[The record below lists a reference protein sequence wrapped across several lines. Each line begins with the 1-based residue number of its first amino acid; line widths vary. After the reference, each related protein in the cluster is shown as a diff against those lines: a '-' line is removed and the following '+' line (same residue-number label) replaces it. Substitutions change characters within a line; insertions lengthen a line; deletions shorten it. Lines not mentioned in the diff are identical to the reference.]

1 MPGVSVQR
9 LFEENHDKL
18 QLEWLAGQQ
27 GSERTAP
34 VGSLSDPRVGVV
46 SHLNLTHPHRFQVLG
61 NLEVNHLN
69 RLDPQLQEA
78 ACRELFNDDLV
89 AIVVGDG
96 ASMPTALLEL
106 SDARGVP
113 ALGSKT
119 ASTALVNLLRHYLS
133 QELAE
138 ETTLHGVFMV
148 ILEVG
153 VLITGD
159 SAVGKS
165 ELALEL
171 ISRGHG
177 LVADDIVEFYRISPE
192 TLQGRCPPLL
202 RDFLEVRG
210 LGLLNIRSIFGET
223 AVRLRKNLKMVV
235 HLERFQNNDFSSLER
250 LGNTQQTESILGLE
264 FPKVVLPVAA
274 GRNLAVL
281 IEAATRNLI
290 LSQRGIDSTQ
300 QFMERQAEYM
310 AREAA
315 ESTPKTTES

>member
-1 MPGVSVQR
+1 MPGVSVRR
-9 LFEENHDKL
+9 LFEENRDKL
-18 QLEWLAGQQ
+18 ELSWLAGLE
-27 GSERTAP
+27 GETRTAP
-34 VGSLSDPRVGVV
+34 VGSLSDPRVGVI

-61 NLEVNHLN
+61 TIEVNHLN

-78 ACRELFNDDLV
+78 AWGGLFNDDLV
-89 AIVVGDG
+89 AILVGDS
-96 ASMPTALLEL
+96 ATLPTALLEMAQ
-106 SDARGVP
+106 ARNIPV
-113 ALGSKT
+113 LGST
-119 ASTALVNLLRHYLS
+119 IASAVLINLLRHYFS

-138 ETTLHGVFMV
+138 ETTMHGVFMV

-177 LVADDIVEFYRISPE
+177 LVADDAVEFYRIGPE

-250 LGNTQQTESILGLE
+250 LGNSQQTETILGLE

-310 AREAA
+310 AQEAA
-315 ESTPKTTES
+315 KNNPESSGR

>member
-9 LFEENHDKL
+9 LFEENHEKL
-18 QLEWLAGQQ
+18 QLSWLAGQPGHQ
-27 GSERTAP
+27 RVAP

-61 NLEVNHLN
+61 NLEINHLN

-78 ACRELFNDDLV
+78 AWRELFNDDLV
-89 AIVVGDG
+89 AILVGDS
-96 ASMPTALLEL
+96 ALAPTSLLEM
-106 SDARGVP
+106 SESRGIPV
-113 ALGSKT
+113 LGSAT

-192 TLQGRCPPLL
+192 TLQGRCPPML

-250 LGNTQQTESILGLE
+250 LDNKAQSQNILGLE

-281 IEAATRNLI
+281 VEAATRNFI
-290 LSQRGIDSTQ
+290 LSQRGIDSTE
-300 QFMERQAEYM
+300 QFVQRQAEYM

-315 ESTPKTTES
+315 QSNLENPET

>member
-1 MPGVSVQR
+1 
-9 LFEENHDKL
+9 
-18 QLEWLAGQQ
+18 
-27 GSERTAP
+27 
-34 VGSLSDPRVGVV
+34 
-46 SHLNLTHPHRFQVLG
+46 
-61 NLEVNHLN
+61 
-69 RLDPQLQEA
+69 
-78 ACRELFNDDLV
+78 
-89 AIVVGDG
+89 
-96 ASMPTALLEL
+96 
-106 SDARGVP
+106 
-113 ALGSKT
+113 
-119 ASTALVNLLRHYLS
+119 
-133 QELAE
+133 
-138 ETTLHGVFMV
+138 
-148 ILEVG
+148 
-153 VLITGD
+153 
-159 SAVGKS
+159 VGKS

-177 LVADDIVEFYRISPE
+177 LVADDAVEFYRIGPE

-235 HLERFQNNDFSSLER
+235 HLERFRNNDFSSLER
-250 LGNTQQTESILGLE
+250 LGNSQQSETILGLK

-310 AREAA
+310 AQEAA
-315 ESTPKTTES
+315 KNSSESSGR